1 MSDNMKAL
9 QFALADLEQAQK
21 AGERLSDKPA
31 HRQIRERL
39 ERLIVDVRSE
49 IDQLR
54 KETGIARR
62 APAALTNETTR
73 NRNGGGS
80 PAPAKSQ
87 SKATP

>member
-1 MSDNMKAL
+1 MERIHDGAGRERTMSDNMKAL

-54 KETGIARR
+54 KETG
-62 APAALTNETTR
+62 
-73 NRNGGGS
+73 
-80 PAPAKSQ
+80 
-87 SKATP
+87 

>member
-54 KETGIARR
+54 KETG
-62 APAALTNETTR
+62 
-73 NRNGGGS
+73 
-80 PAPAKSQ
+80 
-87 SKATP
+87 